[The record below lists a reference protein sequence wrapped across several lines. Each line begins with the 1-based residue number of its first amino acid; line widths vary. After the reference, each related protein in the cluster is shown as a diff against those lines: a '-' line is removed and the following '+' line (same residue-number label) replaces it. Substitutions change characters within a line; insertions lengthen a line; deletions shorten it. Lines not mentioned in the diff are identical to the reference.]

1 MEIKPTIDSLEHR
14 IKELEAKLDTAE
26 SYHLQVGYYQH
37 MLNHTQ
43 QLSNIGSW
51 NWDLVTN
58 TIEWSDMMF
67 KLLGLEPNEAVPSY
81 DLALHHVH
89 EKDKKFYVKALE
101 EAVNNKTSF
110 YLENRIVKKD
120 NSVISVISRGRCFK
134 DSEGNLVR
142 MIGTVQDITEQQKA
156 FDKLLEVNVKSK
168 EIEKK
173 LHEAQRL
180 SMIGSWEYEPKTKRF
195 HWSKEMYR
203 IFGLDSDIK
212 DPTFKDLKK
221 LIPPHEWK
229 ELDKALSKATQEGIP
244 FQLNVK
250 LHLQNG
256 ANKTVIIICQPD
268 LKKTGKMY
276 SLKGTI
282 QDISTLKIAEN
293 KLQALNLS
301 LEEKVKERTA
311 ELINSL
317 EREKKISELK
327 SNFVSITSH
336 EFRTPLTIIGLST
349 TLIEKYIQKGKLEHI
364 QLQLDK
370 IRSAVINLVQILDDL
385 LTIGKIEGGKVN
397 TQKIATDIK
406 KLTNALMT
414 EISALTK
421 KGQNLNYTHQGSTE
435 IDIDVNLYGGIFI
448 NLLSNAIKYSEGE
461 IQIKTQL
468 QGHNLVMSI
477 EDSGIGIPFVDQ
489 KKIFSKYFRGSNST
503 RIAGTGLGLNIVFQ
517 YVELLK
523 GSIEFTSIP
532 GKGTTFIV
540 VLPS

>member
-1 MEIKPTIDSLEHR
+1 MDIKPNIGSLEHR
-14 IKELEAKLDTAE
+14 IKELEAQLVTAE
-26 SYHLQVGYYQH
+26 SHHLQVGYYQH

-43 QLSNIGSW
+43 ELSNIGSW
-51 NWDLVTN
+51 NWDLGTN
-58 TIEWSDMMF
+58 TVEWSDMMF

-101 EAVNNKTSF
+101 EAVNNKTSY

-120 NSVISVISRGRCFK
+120 NSVISVISRGSCFK

-156 FDKLLEVNVKSK
+156 FDKLLEVNKKAK

-173 LHEAQRL
+173 LQEAQRI

-195 HWSKEMYR
+195 HWSNEMYR
-203 IFGLDSDIK
+203 IFGQDSDEK
-212 DPTFKDLKK
+212 NPTFRNIKKMMSRKD
-221 LIPPHEWK
+221 WV
-229 ELDKALSKATQEGIP
+229 ELDKALSKATQEGVP

-250 LHLQNG
+250 LNLQNG
-256 ANKTVIIICQPD
+256 TNKTVIIICQPD
-268 LKKTGKMY
+268 FKKTGEMF

-282 QDISTLKIAEN
+282 QDISTLKIAED
-293 KLQALNLS
+293 KLQNLNLS
-301 LEEKVKERTA
+301 LEEKVEERTS
-311 ELINSL
+311 ELMHSL
-317 EREKKISELK
+317 EREKKISDLK

-336 EFRTPLTIIGLST
+336 EFRTPLTIISLSA
-349 TLIEKYIQKGKLEHI
+349 TLIEKYIHKGKLDHI

-370 IRSAVINLVQILDDL
+370 IRSSVINLVQILDDL

-397 TQKIATDIK
+397 TQKIATNIK
-406 KLTNALMT
+406 KLTTALMT
-414 EISALTK
+414 EISVITK
-421 KGQNLNYTHQGSTE
+421 KGQNLNYTHQGST
-435 IDIDVNLYGGIFI
+435 DTNIDVNLYGGIFI
-448 NLLSNAIKYSEGE
+448 NLISNAIKYSDGD

-468 QGHNLVMSI
+468 QGPNMVLSI
-477 EDSGIGIPFVDQ
+477 VDSGIGIPLVDQ

-503 RIAGTGLGLNIVFQ
+503 HIAGTGLGLNIVFQ

>member
-1 MEIKPTIDSLEHR
+1 
-14 IKELEAKLDTAE
+14 
-26 SYHLQVGYYQH
+26 
-37 MLNHTQ
+37 
-43 QLSNIGSW
+43 
-51 NWDLVTN
+51 
-58 TIEWSDMMF
+58 
-67 KLLGLEPNEAVPSY
+67 
-81 DLALHHVH
+81 
-89 EKDKKFYVKALE
+89 
-101 EAVNNKTSF
+101 
-110 YLENRIVKKD
+110 
-120 NSVISVISRGRCFK
+120 
-134 DSEGNLVR
+134 
-142 MIGTVQDITEQQKA
+142 
-156 FDKLLEVNVKSK
+156 
-168 EIEKK
+168 
-173 LHEAQRL
+173 
-180 SMIGSWEYEPKTKRF
+180 
-195 HWSKEMYR
+195 
-203 IFGLDSDIK
+203 
-212 DPTFKDLKK
+212 
-221 LIPPHEWK
+221 
-229 ELDKALSKATQEGIP
+229 
-244 FQLNVK
+244 
-250 LHLQNG
+250 
-256 ANKTVIIICQPD
+256 
-268 LKKTGKMY
+268 MY

-503 RIAGTGLGLNIVFQ
+503 HIAGTGLGLNIVFQ